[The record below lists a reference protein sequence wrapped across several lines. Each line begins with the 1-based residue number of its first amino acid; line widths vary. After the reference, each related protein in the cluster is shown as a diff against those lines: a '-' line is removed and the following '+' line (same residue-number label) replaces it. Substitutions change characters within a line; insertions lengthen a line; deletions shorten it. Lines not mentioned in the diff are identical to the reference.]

1 MMKRA
6 STDPIADLLTR
17 IRNALAVNKPSVEVP
32 HSKVKEEIVKLM
44 QKQNLVEAY
53 AVSKDFPRVIEIR
66 LRSKSTN
73 SPINV
78 LQRVSKPGR
87 KVYSGAKEIPSVMRG
102 KGLLVVST
110 SKGIMSGK
118 EAKEQGL
125 GGELMCKVW

>member
-1 MMKRA
+1 MKRA

-17 IRNALAVNKPSVEVP
+17 IRNALAVNKPAVEVP
-32 HSKVKEEIVKLM
+32 HSKVKEEIVKVM
-44 QKQNLVEAY
+44 QKQKLVEAY
-53 AVSKDFPRVIEIR
+53 AVSKDFPKVIEIR

-73 SPINV
+73 SPINS

-87 KVYSGAKEIPSVMRG
+87 KVYSSAKEIPSVMRG

-118 EAKEQGL
+118 EAREQGL

>member
-1 MMKRA
+1 MKRA

-32 HSKVKEEIVKLM
+32 HSNVKEEIIKVM
-44 QKQNLVEAY
+44 QKQKLVEAY
-53 AVSKDFPRVIEIR
+53 SVSKSFPKVIEIR

-73 SPINV
+73 SPINS

-87 KVYSGAKEIPSVMRG
+87 KVYSSAKEIPTVMRG
-102 KGLLVVST
+102 KGLMVIST
-110 SKGIMSGK
+110 SKGIMSGQDAREK
-118 EAKEQGL
+118 GL